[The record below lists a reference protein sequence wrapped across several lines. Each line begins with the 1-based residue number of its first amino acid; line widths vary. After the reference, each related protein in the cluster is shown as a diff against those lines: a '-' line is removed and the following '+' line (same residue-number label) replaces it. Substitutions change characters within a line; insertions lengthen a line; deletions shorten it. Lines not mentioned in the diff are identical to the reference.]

1 MYPSYCSKYFG
12 VDHSYC
18 LANCYCN
25 TTSLK
30 LKKKKEKK
38 KKHWLIWI
46 MQWNPIDAI
55 LKYLHFMQGKYSPFH
70 LRSYTLHG
78 RNCKALLQLWIYDK
92 IKRKQA
98 QAQRSKAEKLRATQ
112 KILLPMMFKRQT
124 SFKRSHILTFQSK
137 KRVTYTPTQWRNQ
150 NLSSGKEF
158 IYTTR
163 TYIYYV
169 NV

>member
-18 LANCYCN
+18 LANCDCN

-30 LKKKKEKK
+30 VKKRKKKRK
-38 KKHWLIWI
+38 KKHLLIWI
-46 MQWNPIDAI
+46 IQWNPIDAI
-55 LKYLHFMQGKYSPFH
+55 LKYLHFMQGQYSPFH
-70 LRSYTLHG
+70 LRSYTVEIVKHF
-78 RNCKALLQLWIYDK
+78 CHYEFMTK
-92 IKRKQA
+92 
-98 QAQRSKAEKLRATQ
+98 SKENKLRPKDPKQ
-112 KILLPMMFKRQT
+112 KSYVRHRESYCPWFLKDKPLSKG
-124 SFKRSHILTFQSK
+124 HILTFQSK

-150 NLSSGKEF
+150 NLSWGKEF

>member
-30 LKKKKEKK
+30 LKKKKKKKKK

-78 RNCKALLQLWIYDK
+78 RNCKALLQLWIYDQ

-124 SFKRSHILTFQSK
+124 SFKRSHILYLFSQK
-137 KRVTYTPTQWRNQ
+137 KKKK
-150 NLSSGKEF
+150 KEKKK
-158 IYTTR
+158 
-163 TYIYYV
+163 
-169 NV
+169 